1 MQVIPPSPPPDGFKH
16 KGQKQFVS
24 SQKSKSHKKKTQE
37 NMWGFDIKPPSFS
50 PNESFNHL
58 SPFKGDYKEN
68 AEEVDA
74 SRFVPSPPQP
84 LFVPYPPQELFDKK
98 PPHMVAPKPMQTKSV
113 KKTSPKQTKKR
124 SPGKIKDDPRL
135 KNALIGL
142 SQKRI
147 SQSNFL
153 NSICI
158 SSGDC
163 LAFGREKERI
173 RLFFNNMSIK
183 YMDGD
188 AKKIGSDSLNGIVHL
203 LKYTKDNYNTYAV
216 LKSSQNLDSDSLLY
230 EYIVGKY
237 FINNYVSKYPCFMET
252 YDLYKYNYPP
262 NKKGM
267 EDLVSLINNKKIT
280 QDFYKKNLTK
290 TATSGLHGLK
300 NEIKH
305 ICADTEGL
313 LSVKYAVLV
322 EYLKDPISVN
332 DYFNYFAKN
341 VHQLGRHFVY
351 EVINILIQVYIPLGN
366 LMNSFTH
373 NDLHL
378 GNILLYQVP
387 DNKYINMHYK
397 VGKKTVTIKTRYIA
411 KMIDYGRCYFN
422 PKHGVKFYKTTAEA
436 GKTFKVTSEGI
447 TEILYDAINELIKVK
462 KPVIKAWWDTKTMW
476 DKTERVNA
484 CNGFNF
490 FGTEKEHISKKTY
503 YTATAIGNISRDMT
517 GIVDVLKVFNWFK
530 EHKIQDAMFNQFIH
544 YLNTQLDLTNGDE
557 LWGLPKEVC
566 PKNIMCNVESVR
578 DGIIDIYDTMNTQN
592 YFTYDNAL
600 CLGVMKIYDDGRD
613 MEFTKGC

>member
-1 MQVIPPSPPPDGFKH
+1 MQVIPPSPPPDGFKAH
-16 KGQKQFVS
+16 KCQKQLVS
-24 SQKSKSHKKKTQE
+24 SQKSKSQKKKTQE
-37 NMWGFDIKPPSFS
+37 NIWGFDIKPPSSS
-50 PNESFNHL
+50 PNKSFIDL
-58 SPFKGDYKEN
+58 APFKGDDYEN
-68 AEEVDA
+68 PEEVDIL
-74 SRFVPSPPQP
+74 RFVPVPPQS
-84 LFVPYPPQELFDKK
+84 LIDKK
-98 PPHMVAPKPMQTKSV
+98 PPSPPHMVAPKPIQTKSV

-124 SPGKIKDDPRL
+124 SPGRIKDDPLL
-135 KNALIGL
+135 KNALIGM

-203 LKYTKDNYNTYAV
+203 LKYTKDNYSTYAV

-267 EDLVSLINNKKIT
+267 DDLITLINNKKVT

-300 NEIKH
+300 NEIKR

-332 DYFNYFAKN
+332 DYFTYFAEN
-341 VHQLGRHFVY
+341 VQHLGRQFVY

-378 GNILLYQVP
+378 GNILLYKVP
-387 DNKYINMHYK
+387 DNKYITMHYK
-397 VGKKTVTIKTRYIA
+397 VGKRIVTIKTQYIS

-422 PKHGVKFYKTTAEA
+422 PDHGVKFYKTTSEA
-436 GKTFKVTSEGI
+436 GETFKVTSEGI
-447 TEILYDAINELIKVK
+447 TKMLYEAIDELIKEK
-462 KPVIKAWWDTKTMW
+462 KHVIKAWWDKKTMW

-490 FGTEKEHISKKTY
+490 FGTKEEHITEKTY
-503 YTATAIGNISRDMT
+503 YTATAIGNVSRDMSC
-517 GIVDVLKVFNWFK
+517 IWDVLEIFNWFK
-530 EHKIQDAMFNQFIH
+530 KEHSVQDAMFNQFIY
-544 YLNTQLDLTNGDE
+544 YLNTQSDLNERNDSG
-557 LWGLPKEVC
+557 GLPKKVC
-566 PKNIMCNVESVR
+566 PKNIKMCNVKTVR
-578 DGIIDIYDTMNTQN
+578 DGVIDFYDMMNSYN

-600 CLGVMKIYDDGRD
+600 CMGVMNIYDDGHD
-613 MEFTKGC
+613 MEFIKGC